1 MSSEREGSMAPRN
14 QDDEGTLTSPPLPN
28 LPFDL
33 IAEILCMLPVKLL
46 QQLRCL
52 CSSFN
57 SLISDPKF
65 VKKHLHLSTMLLR
78 RYHLIL
84 GDVDSRE
91 FFTYHSPI
99 TSFLSDS
106 TLKQTQISYPPVTNQ
121 RYGPRPPFW
130 VCSCDGILC
139 FTTALGSALL
149 WNPSIRTFKLLPT
162 LKPLP
167 RRAPLTSYSF
177 GYDHFID
184 NYKVICITCNQV
196 SVYTFGTNYWR
207 RINDFP
213 YSGIILGCGVFL
225 SGTVNWLPHAWS
237 SSLLAIYSLDLEN
250 ETYQKLSL
258 PDLEEDVWITL
269 GVLKDC
275 LCIYAS
281 SDLFLDVWVMKEY
294 GNKESWNKLYNV
306 SYMGDQSLHAYTK
319 TLYIYEDDQ
328 MLMSFN
334 GMGTNMK
341 LGLYDSKTSTL
352 KIPEI
357 QYIGCCMDPQVYV
370 ESLISP
376 C

>member
-1 MSSEREGSMAPRN
+1 MAPGN
-14 QDDEGTLTSPPLPN
+14 QEDEGNLTIGTKMQRCSSKGTLTSPPLPN

-65 VKKHLHLSTMLLR
+65 IKKHLRLSTKLR
-78 RYHLIL
+78 RYNLIL
-84 GDVDSRE
+84 GDLISRE
-91 FFTYHSPI
+91 FVTYHSPI

-106 TLKQTQISYPPVTNQ
+106 SLKQTQISYPPVTNT
-121 RYGPRPPFW
+121 RHGPPLW

-167 RRAPLTSYSF
+167 KRAPLTLYSF

-213 YSGIILGCGVFL
+213 YSGIIIGCGVFL
-225 SGTVNWLPHAWS
+225 SGTVNWITHAWI
-237 SSLLAIYSLDLEN
+237 AIYSLDLEK
-250 ETYQKLSL
+250 ETYQKLPL
-258 PDLEEDVWITL
+258 PDLEKDTQTTL

-294 GNKESWNKLYNV
+294 GNKESWNKLYNI
-306 SYMGDQSLHAYTK
+306 SYMGAR
-319 TLYIYEDDQ
+319 
-328 MLMSFN
+328 F
-334 GMGTNMK
+334 
-341 LGLYDSKTSTL
+341 
-352 KIPEI
+352 
-357 QYIGCCMDPQVYV
+357 
-370 ESLISP
+370 
-376 C
+376 